1 MSPTTP
7 QPVSALLIERVHPHA
22 RDLLQAAG
30 FEVTAEPG
38 AAEGAALAG
47 RAAGAQVLGIRSGS
61 RINAEALDRL
71 PGLLAIGCFCV
82 GVAQVDLEAA
92 AERGVPVFNSP
103 FSNTRSV
110 AELVIAEIIALRRRL
125 FDRSSELHAGRWR
138 KTAAGAREVRR
149 GTLGIVGYGHIG
161 AQVSVLAESM
171 GMRVLFYDVAARLPL
186 GAAEPVASLNELLE
200 RSDVV
205 TLHIPETAHPIIGPE
220 QIARMKPGA
229 VLINNARGSV
239 VDVPAL
245 ARALREGH
253 LGGAAVDVFPVEPAA
268 SESDFESELRQL
280 PNVILTPHIGG
291 STEEAQAAIAEDV
304 AGKLIRY
311 IASGGTV
318 GAVNVP
324 QVDLPERP
332 AQPGAEDQLS
342 HRILHFHRN
351 RPGVLS
357 AIHKAIADLGA
368 NVSGEYL
375 QTDARLG
382 YVVLDVDRADT
393 EALVARLKEAPE
405 TLRVRLVR

>member
-1 MSPTTP
+1 
-7 QPVSALLIERVHPHA
+7 VAVLLLERIHPDA
-22 RDLLQAAG
+22 AELLQRAG
-30 FEVTAEPG
+30 FEVIAHEG

-47 RAAGAQVLGIRSGS
+47 RASGAAVVGIRSGS
-61 RINAEALDRL
+61 RIDGAALDRL

-82 GVAQVDLEAA
+82 GTAQVDLEAA
-92 AERGVPVFNSP
+92 AARGVPVFNSP

-149 GTLGIVGYGHIG
+149 GTLGIIGYGHIG

-171 GMRVLFYDVAARLPL
+171 GMRVLFYDVAPRLPL
-186 GAAEPVASLNELLE
+186 GGAEPVPSLSELLA

-205 TLHIPETAHPIIGPE
+205 TLHIPETPRPLIGAAE
-220 QIARMKPGA
+220 IALMKPGA
-229 VLINNARGSV
+229 ALINNARGGV
-239 VDVPAL
+239 VDVKAL
-245 ARALREGH
+245 AAAVREGR

-268 SESDFESELRQL
+268 SESAFESELRQL

-311 IASGGTV
+311 IRHGGTV

-324 QVDLPERP
+324 QVDLPERVVR
-332 AQPGAEDQLS
+332 PGAEGEPAGEPAELP

-368 NVSGEYL
+368 NISGEYL

-393 EALVARLKEAPE
+393 DALVPRLCEAPE